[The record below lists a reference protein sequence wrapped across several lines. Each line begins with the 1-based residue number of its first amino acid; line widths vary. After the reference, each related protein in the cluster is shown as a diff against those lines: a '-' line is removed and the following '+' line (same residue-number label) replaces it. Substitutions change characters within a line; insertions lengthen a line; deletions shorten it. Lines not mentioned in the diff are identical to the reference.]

1 MSMIGPVQSRCHE
14 GSPVG
19 ESNLR
24 WEGFVQKVG
33 FELGLPPVPDYP
45 GRPGFKT
52 LCPASRMNP
61 IRDANVPDF
70 PQDIVHIVKLP

>member
-1 MSMIGPVQSRCHE
+1 MYVRERTQACQPIDGHYR
-14 GSPVG
+14 
-19 ESNLR
+19 SNGQQLLL
-24 WEGFVQKVG
+24 W
-33 FELGLPPVPDYP
+33 LGLPPVPDYT